1 MTRSKVKRIRK
12 ETIDMKIY
20 VGTLDRFGYV
30 LRVIATSKAEAKRLL
45 VAEYKNAYEEINH
58 CRPSK
63 ETFRIAKDEI
73 FVDEVEIGKVEWV

>member
-1 MTRSKVKRIRK
+1 
-12 ETIDMKIY
+12 MKIY

-30 LRVIATSKAEAKRLL
+30 LRVIATSKAEAKKLL
-45 VAEYKNAYEEINH
+45 VAEYKEAYEEINH

>member
-1 MTRSKVKRIRK
+1 
-12 ETIDMKIY
+12 MKIY

-45 VAEYKNAYEEINH
+45 IAEYKNAYEEINH

-63 ETFRIAKDEI
+63 ETFKIAKDEI

>member
-1 MTRSKVKRIRK
+1 
-12 ETIDMKIY
+12 MKIY

-45 VAEYKNAYEEINH
+45 IAEYKNAYEEINH

-63 ETFRIAKDEI
+63 ETFKIAKDEI
-73 FVDEVEIGKVEWV
+73 FVDEVEIGQVEWV

>member
-1 MTRSKVKRIRK
+1 
-12 ETIDMKIY
+12 MKIY

-45 VAEYKNAYEEINH
+45 VAEYKEAYEEINH